1 MNRKGLWA
9 LTLVGHPRDNSE
21 PDPLAVLH
29 LDNRLYIY
37 IYIEWERER
46 ERERERESL
55 FSKVGIS
62 RVDF

>member
-37 IYIEWERER
+37 IYRER
-46 ERERERESL
+46 ERKRERER
-55 FSKVGIS
+55 
-62 RVDF
+62 